1 MKKWIKALLV
11 AAFLLLPSSVSAQFQ
26 VQMPEIINN
35 TNTDKSKMINI
46 NEFAKNNGY
55 VIEPFGKSHVWMSR
69 KILYKNEGEIIYF
82 IGLEKKDIDVA
93 RVKPEELPGEG
104 LTMVQ
109 QSVIFAK
116 NLNLEKSGSDL
127 LLPEKEFISV
137 FKKEVDP
144 KTMTIKKDL
153 VEDRGEPV
161 VPKYTKD
168 VVTEDE
174 VASIIKQYGREG
186 RPEANSNEI
195 SIITKSI
202 NDSIKS
208 SVGKDMNEKE
218 TLMALKN
225 KLCVINKYD
234 YAAYN
239 RTGSWLNYADSYS
252 ALGVAQNGTSVCS
265 GYAEYYMIMCRALG
279 FDTHIVHGD
288 APSFGRH
295 VWVSVYLNGVR
306 YHFDP
311 TWDDRGDTPYHSDQ
325 HSFKTDKEFR
335 AMGYVPQKEF
345 WLLKNKCFRFKRGWF
360 FWKEMR

>member
-11 AAFLLLPSSVSAQFQ
+11 AAFLLLPSSVSAQVQ

-69 KILYKNEGEIIYF
+69 KILYENEGEIIYF

-116 NLNLEKSGSDL
+116 NLNFEKSGNDI
-127 LLPEKEFISV
+127 LLPEKEFIRV

-153 VEDRGEPV
+153 VEDKGEPID
-161 VPKYTKD
+161 PKYTQD
-168 VVTEDE
+168 VVTESE
-174 VASIIKQYGREG
+174 VASIIKQHGREG
-186 RPEANSNEI
+186 RPEAGSDEI
-195 SIITKSI
+195 SVITKSI

-208 SVGKDMNEKE
+208 SVGKNMDDKE
-218 TLMALKN
+218 TLIALKN
-225 KLCVINKYD
+225 KLCIINKYD
-234 YAAYN
+234 YAAYKN
-239 RTGSWLNYADSYS
+239 LDNWLDYADSFS
-252 ALGVAQNGTSVCS
+252 AMGVANNGASVCS

-279 FDTHIVHGD
+279 FNAHIIHGD

-295 VWVSVYLNGVR
+295 AWVGVYLGGVR
-306 YHFDP
+306 YNFDP
-311 TWDDRGDTPYHSDQ
+311 TWDDRGDRPYHSDK
-325 HSFKTDKEFR
+325 HSFKTDEEFG

-345 WLLKNKCFRFKRGWF
+345 
-360 FWKEMR
+360 